1 MPATAQRCEDHG
13 GHLEAVQEL
22 ADLRA
27 GGRRNT
33 GADRS
38 HQAPL
43 RSQRTF

>member
-1 MPATAQRCEDHG
+1 MPAAAQRCEDHG
-13 GHLEAVQEL
+13 GDLEAVPEP

-38 HQAPL
+38 CQAPL